1 MSLQIASLR
10 NLAANKLQ
18 TSVWMLDGD
27 KLKEYELRLEGFKKD
42 LDEFV
47 KCYHPDNRHQRKA
60 TFSEKNP
67 EGRWRSFS
75 YEELAKRDKL
85 NLDIFWIKDKS
96 LEDAESLP
104 EPDVLAQEIAEDL
117 QAAME
122 QFASIAA
129 ELKP

>member
-1 MSLQIASLR
+1 MARILER
-10 NLAANKLQ
+10 GNPRTQ
-18 TSVWMLDGD
+18 T
-27 KLKEYELRLEGFKKD
+27 

-47 KCYHPDNRHQRKA
+47 TCYQPENRHHRKA
-60 TFSEKNP
+60 TFSETNP
-67 EGRWRSFS
+67 EGRWRPFS

-122 QFASIAA
+122 QFTSIAA